1 MNNIFINYLFNLF
14 NYINDNKKL
23 FIIVFLLLYFIYT
36 IYMKTNAMKVIV
48 FDLDETLGNFGEL
61 GVFCDTIEKYN
72 KKPLTNKEFY
82 KIMDTFPIF
91 LRPNIIK
98 ILSFLKN
105 KKESG
110 LLKKVYI
117 YTNNNGP
124 KEWAERIKLYLEY
137 KINYKLFDKIIA
149 AYKVNGK
156 QVELGRTTY
165 NKTIDDFLSI
175 TKLPKN
181 TEICFLDDAYHEDM
195 HYDNVFYLQ
204 VKPYF
209 ASISFYD
216 MAKKYFNINKDII
229 LDENKFIEY
238 VINNMNHYNID
249 FYNKTTTQENNDKQ
263 ISFEILIA
271 LKKFLKIK
279 KTYETRK
286 IKKKSRRTT
295 EKY

>member
-1 MNNIFINYLFNLF
+1 
-14 NYINDNKKL
+14 
-23 FIIVFLLLYFIYT
+23 
-36 IYMKTNAMKVIV
+36 MKPNAMKVIV

-61 GVFCDTIEKYN
+61 GAFCDTIEKYN
-72 KKPLTNKEFY
+72 KKPLTNKEFN
-82 KIMDTFPIF
+82 KIMDLFPIF
-91 LRPNIIK
+91 LRPDIIK
-98 ILSFLKN
+98 ILFFLKN
-105 KKESG
+105 KKETG
-110 LLKKVYI
+110 FLKKVYI

-124 KEWAERIKLYLEY
+124 KEWAEKIKRYLEH

-181 TEICFLDDAYHEDM
+181 TEICFLDDVYHEEM
-195 HYDNVFYLQ
+195 HDDNVFYLK

-216 MAKKYFNINKDII
+216 MAKKYFNINKDNI
-229 LDENKFIEY
+229 LDENNFIDY
-238 VINNMNHYNID
+238 VINNMSHYNID
-249 FYNKTTTQENNDKQ
+249 FYNKTTTQENYDKKM
-263 ISFEILIA
+263 SVEILNE
-271 LKKFLKIK
+271 LKKFLKIHK
-279 KTYETRK
+279 KYETRK
-286 IKKKSRRTT
+286 IKKKSKRTS